1 MNVYRACTDRDLP
14 ALQAIWLTCFDE
26 REDAAALF
34 LRRNLLTGHAYG
46 CETDGD
52 LVAAVYL
59 IDCTLGGAKAHYLCG
74 AATLPTYR
82 NRGIMTALI
91 GYALKDAANRGDRYS
106 LLLPADEPLY
116 RYYARFGYRP
126 DCAVKRVILTA
137 ESDRPFR
144 AGSPDLTQLQA
155 SSDSALIWEEAYLR
169 FAAEYYGCYGAQTS
183 QSADAFAIWEA
194 DKESAEVI
202 FAVYRDVD
210 ALKALL
216 RHHHIRRFSLSAA
229 ADSPLQGEVTK
240 PYGMILPL
248 NGDETPDN
256 AFIGVTL
263 Q

>member
-26 REDAAALF
+26 REDAAELF
-34 LRRNLLTGHAYG
+34 LRRNLLTCHAYG
-46 CETDGD
+46 CETDSD

-74 AATLPTYR
+74 AATLPAYR
-82 NRGIMTALI
+82 NRGIMAALI
-91 GYALKDAANRGDRYS
+91 GHALKDAADRGDRYS
-106 LLLPADEPLY
+106 L
-116 RYYARFGYRP
+116 
-126 DCAVKRVILTA
+126 
-137 ESDRPFR
+137 
-144 AGSPDLTQLQA
+144 LQA